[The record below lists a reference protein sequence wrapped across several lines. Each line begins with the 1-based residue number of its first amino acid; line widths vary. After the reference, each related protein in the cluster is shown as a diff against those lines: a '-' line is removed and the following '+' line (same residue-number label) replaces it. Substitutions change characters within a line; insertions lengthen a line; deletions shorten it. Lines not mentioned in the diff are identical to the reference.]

1 MSLRKNLKSD
11 YYDGA
16 LVMAVAIYARVSTEE
31 QRERQSI
38 ETQYEFGRRFC
49 ELHKLPVFRIF
60 ADNGISG
67 TVPLDRRPEGSE
79 ILREAQFG
87 KFDQL
92 LVYKLDRLGRETRLI
107 LNAVADLEKLG
118 VRVRSMTEEF
128 DASSATGK
136 LMLTMLSG
144 FASHE
149 REVIRERS
157 VAGTN
162 RVAES
167 GAWMGGIVPYGYC
180 KVGEKR
186 DARLVVSDQIIPGSD
201 LSESDVIRMIYGMAA
216 IQRRSCFYI
225 AEQLNE
231 LRVPCAYQRDDRLV
245 LRGKRK
251 QRTSGFWRPGRV
263 RNLIVN
269 TTYKGVHQFG
279 KRSTNKGRPLIC
291 RIVPAI
297 LDEKTWDQAQENL
310 RKHLLYSPRSAKN
323 EYLLRGLIKCAC
335 CGLTFVGVSN
345 VRHDGRRD
353 YYYRCNGKQSARGIY
368 GVNGQRCPS
377 KGVRGGN
384 LEQTIWS
391 DVEDFLRQPSV
402 VIERLQARMR
412 GEASDSARNRDR
424 LRRLQGLLETKAA
437 ERNKIVGLYRK
448 GLLNEAELEQQLMEI
463 DQEAGG
469 LASQIEELER
479 KLSGVDANRSGLDNT
494 EALLTRLRE
503 RLDQPLTWE
512 RKRQLIE
519 LLVGGIRIETIRSG
533 QKPENVVTV
542 TYRFPSVTEACTGT
556 DSWRQSR

>member
-1 MSLRKNLKSD
+1 
-11 YYDGA
+11 
-16 LVMAVAIYARVSTEE
+16 
-31 QRERQSI
+31 
-38 ETQYEFGRRFC
+38 
-49 ELHKLPVFRIF
+49 
-60 ADNGISG
+60 
-67 TVPLDRRPEGSE
+67 
-79 ILREAQFG
+79 
-87 KFDQL
+87 
-92 LVYKLDRLGRETRLI
+92 
-107 LNAVADLEKLG
+107 

-128 DASSATGK
+128 DPSSATGK
-136 LMLTMLSG
+136 LMLTLLSG

-167 GAWMGGIVPYGYC
+167 GAWMGGIVPYGYR

-186 DARLVVSDQIIPGSD
+186 DARLVVSEEIVHGND
-201 LSESDVIRMIYGMAA
+201 LTESDVIRLIYRLAA
-216 IQRRSCFYI
+216 VERRSCFFI
-225 AEQLNE
+225 AARLSE
-231 LRVPCAYQRDDRLV
+231 LRIPCAYNRDERLV

-251 QRTSGFWRPGRV
+251 QRTSGIWRPARV
-263 RNLIVN
+263 RNLIIS
-269 TTYKGVHQFG
+269 TTYKGLHQFG
-279 KRSTNKGRPLIC
+279 KRSSNKSRPLIS

-297 LDEKTWDQAQENL
+297 VDENTWDQAQQNL

-384 LEQTIWS
+384 LEETIWS
-391 DVEDFLRQPSV
+391 DVEEFLRKPSI

-412 GEASDSARNRDR
+412 GEANDSAKNRDR
-424 LRRLQGLLETKAA
+424 VRRLHGLLEAKGG
-437 ERNKIVGLYRK
+437 ERNKVVGLYRK
-448 GLLNEAELEQQLMEI
+448 GLLNDAELDQQLMEI

-469 LASQIEELER
+469 LTSQIAELER
-479 KLSGVDANRSGLDNT
+479 KLAGVDSNRPVLENT
-494 EALLTRLRE
+494 HALLTRLRE
-503 RLDQPLTWE
+503 RLDQPLSWE

-533 QKPENVVTV
+533 QKPENIVTV
-542 TYRFPSVTEACTGT
+542 TYRFPSVIEACTDT
-556 DSWRQSR
+556 PACNNCTLEKIHRLPVRPWRVA

>member
-79 ILREAQFG
+79 ILREAQLG

-201 LSESDVIRMIYGMAA
+201 LSESDVIRMIYRMAA
-216 IQRRSCFYI
+216 IERRSCFYI
-225 AEQLNE
+225 ADRLNG

-503 RLDQPLTWE
+503 RLDQPVSPGI
-512 RKRQLIE
+512 KRPQFA
-519 LLVGGIRIETIRSG
+519 
-533 QKPENVVTV
+533 
-542 TYRFPSVTEACTGT
+542 RFCS
-556 DSWRQSR
+556 